1 MQSRMRTTLVAGA
14 AVAVALSGSA
24 VIATGT
30 ATAAPGTPTITVH
43 MTKHTVRL
51 SRTSVHAGTVRFRV
65 ISNDKRFHQM
75 QVARLHGHY
84 TLQDAER
91 DFGKAFS
98 GNVKAVRRLDHHVAF
113 RGGAPA
119 HRSGYPGQVY
129 MNLTAGHY
137 YVFDQDGQGLA
148 SLNVHGTQGTQPR
161 VKHNGEITA
170 NSYGFQVSHLPSSG
184 WLKVRNISDQPH
196 FIAMTR
202 VKNSTT
208 RRQVAREAH
217 HPSNR
222 QPPWLLNAGTDSSV
236 ISPYRHEVLHYRLPA
251 GKYLVACF
259 WPDDD
264 TGMPH
269 FYMGMWRLVHLG

>member
-1 MQSRMRTTLVAGA
+1 MPLRMRTVLLAC
-14 AVAVALSGSA
+14 
-24 VIATGT
+24 T
-30 ATAAPGTPTITVH
+30 ATATALAGSLVVQTSTANAAAGLPTITVH
-43 MTKHTVRL
+43 LTKQHVRL
-51 SRTSVHAGTVRFRV
+51 SRTSVHAGTISFRAV
-65 ISNDKRFHQM
+65 SGDGRFHQM
-75 QVARLHGHY
+75 QVVRLHKGY
-84 TLQDAER
+84 TLQDAES

-98 GNVKAVRRLDHHVAF
+98 GNVKAVRRLDHNVSF

-119 HRSGYPGQVY
+119 HRSGYPGQVT
-129 MNLTAGHY
+129 MNLPGGHY

-148 SLNVHGTQGTQPR
+148 SLNVRGTAGTPTPVAHQA
-161 VKHNGEITA
+161 VITA
-170 NSYGFQVSHLPSSG
+170 NTYGFQATRLPASG

-196 FIAMTR
+196 FVQLTR
-202 VKNSTT
+202 VKESTT
-208 RRQVAREAH
+208 RRQVARAAS

-222 QPPWLLNAGTDSSV
+222 PPAWVLHAGTDSGV

-269 FYMGMWRLVHLG
+269 FYMGMWKLVHIG